1 MKFVIRV
8 DASIYIGTGH
18 VIRCLTLADRLRIKC
33 TDINFICREEP
44 GNMISYIG
52 NRGYKVHQLPG
63 EIDIET
69 DRRQTKEILSDY
81 ETRPLKYLSHYHVMN
96 RE

>member
-1 MKFVIRV
+1 M
-8 DASIYIGTGH
+8 
-18 VIRCLTLADRLRIKC
+18 RCLALAEELRQKG
-33 TDINFICREEP
+33 TDINFICREEA
-44 GNMISYIG
+44 GNLISYIE
-52 NRGYKVHQLPG
+52 NREYNVDQLPR